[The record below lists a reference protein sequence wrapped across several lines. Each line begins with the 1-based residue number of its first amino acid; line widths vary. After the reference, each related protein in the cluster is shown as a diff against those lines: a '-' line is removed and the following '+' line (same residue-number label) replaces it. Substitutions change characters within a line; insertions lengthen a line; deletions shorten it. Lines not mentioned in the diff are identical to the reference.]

1 MNASL
6 VVEIDVSG
14 GVAWLAAADAGVEV
28 QPLPGVTSGYLRL
41 EKLSM
46 KTSSRDKARCEL

>member
-41 EKLSM
+41 EKLSV
-46 KTSSRDKARCEL
+46 KTLSRDKARCEL